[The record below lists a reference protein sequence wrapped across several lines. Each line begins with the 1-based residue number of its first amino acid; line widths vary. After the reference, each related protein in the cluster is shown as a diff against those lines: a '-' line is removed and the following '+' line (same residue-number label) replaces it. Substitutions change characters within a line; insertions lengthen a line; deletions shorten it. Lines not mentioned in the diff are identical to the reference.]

1 MKKLRYVLVF
11 VIGCLLSGIS
21 AQESLNM
28 NLLYNY
34 DLVED
39 FNDCWGYVDAAG
51 NEYAIIGTTT
61 KIFFFNVTD
70 PDSVEMIEIFTNNDP
85 PGLNMGSSSWRDF
98 KTHGTK
104 AYACADVGS
113 EGLLVFDLSGLP
125 NAVTLEEQNTTFF
138 TRSHNIFIDSITGK
152 LYTAGARLGTVQKDM
167 IILDLDPLSLIAEV
181 DLSANYIHDLYVH
194 NDTAYCSHG
203 GNGLYVWYLGN
214 PENPEY
220 IANVGTGGYNH
231 SSWPT
236 ADRSYLVYAEEVP
249 QGQPLRVVDMTEL
262 NDGNIEVIKS
272 FKFPLLDPLENNRP
286 HNPFIKDNLVYVSYY
301 HDGVQIFDISNPMNP
316 TVAGYYDT
324 YHQNT
329 NYNQSFPGC
338 WGVYPYLPSGN
349 IIASDI
355 NNGFFLLEY
364 VEAPLPVDL
373 ISFSATAEEDRVK
386 LQWSTASEEN
396 SELFEIQRSAD
407 GRNFETIGKVNA
419 RGNSDTTTDYL
430 FYDNDPFSG
439 NNYYR
444 LKQIDLDDKFE
455 YSPVEVVRFDVSVV
469 DIYPTLITAYEP
481 LNFVFSENTKELKV
495 QVLSIHGQLLKTA
508 VIAATE
514 NSGTGEL
521 LLGDLENGAYIV
533 QAFDGKQQTSQKIVI
548 AR

>member
-11 VIGCLLSGIS
+11 MIGCLLSGIS

-34 DLVED
+34 DLAES

-70 PDSVEMIEIFTNNDP
+70 PDNVEMIEIFTNNDP

-125 NAVTLEEQNTTFF
+125 DVVTLEEQNTTFF

-152 LYTAGARLGTVQKDM
+152 LYTAGARVGSTHKDM

-203 GNGLYVWYLGN
+203 GNGLYVWYLGDPAN
-214 PENPEY
+214 PQY

-236 ADRSYLVYAEEVP
+236 ENRNYLVYAEEVP